1 MSFGEISSRLVDN
14 SDRLT
19 WYLLG
24 GTGMRLLFLLFA
36 SSLGGAVGRNLSDI
50 LNLDA
55 LLGASEDVSHLGGL
69 MLHQILIK

>member
-1 MSFGEISSRLVDN
+1 MPSVSPIRAL
-14 SDRLT
+14 
-19 WYLLG
+19 
-24 GTGMRLLFLLFA
+24 
-36 SSLGGAVGRNLSDI
+36 LGGAVGRNLSDI